1 MFSVRIFRDFKE
13 DERTSME
20 VYADGLIGAL
30 RGTANGRFEPKEYVP
45 SGGRLLNGKIGGA
58 GLRMRL
64 SRYLLYPWQAR
75 SHKADI
81 NHVVDHGYAHL
92 LQVLDPDKTVVTAHD
107 LIPLLAWNGRIP
119 GMTYPHRPRLGEYSL
134 RFLRKARYVFAV
146 SESTKKDLIEHC
158 GCSPDRIRVIYYGLH
173 TSFRVFGPRERTRVR
188 RDLGLP
194 DETVKL
200 ILITGRQSYKNHP
213 VCLQVLRRIQAESQ
227 DRVAMVRVGRST
239 AEWEAALG
247 ATGTRQSVISIPFLP
262 HNRMV
267 DLYNSVDCL
276 LFPSLYEGFGWPPL
290 EAMACG
296 APVVTSNV
304 ASLPEVVGEAGLMRE
319 PGDVEGLAASVRA
332 VLEDADLRKN
342 LTERGLVRAR
352 SFTWERHATQVLQA
366 YEELV

>member
-1 MFSVRIFRDFKE
+1 
-13 DERTSME
+13 
-20 VYADGLIGAL
+20 
-30 RGTANGRFEPKEYVP
+30 
-45 SGGRLLNGKIGGA
+45 
-58 GLRMRL
+58 MRL